1 MNTDGSFRT
10 DYKSKQIY
18 NDIYFVRGK
27 GGGRES
33 LSSIKER
40 ISRGRLK
47 VRRGVRNSPIL
58 AMEIHVISTTVVPPS
73 SLISSLSNK
82 ITQICLITTSTKS

>member
-27 GGGRES
+27 GGGRVS

-40 ISRGRLK
+40 MSRGRSGGEQSHL
-47 VRRGVRNSPIL
+47 GNGNSC
-58 AMEIHVISTTVVPPS
+58 HQHYCSTSIVVD
-73 SLISSLSNK
+73 IFFV
-82 ITQICLITTSTKS
+82 

>member
-1 MNTDGSFRT
+1 MNTVGSFRT

-40 ISRGRLK
+40 MSRGR
-47 VRRGVRNSPIL
+47 
-58 AMEIHVISTTVVPPS
+58 
-73 SLISSLSNK
+73 
-82 ITQICLITTSTKS
+82 